1 MDSKFLEHFNTLQS
15 SPTAKST
22 CVCKIALT
30 RKSTRPNI
38 NDTDTEDESDDNNT
52 GISPANA
59 WQDEWKSYINAI
71 KDIPIGMGLVRWWGV
86 CVTSCSSVSH
96 CQCSVCHARF
106 PSEGVIMWRPEQFC
120 GNRAVCRR
128 GRRSRRLPLER

>member
-1 MDSKFLEHFNTLQS
+1 MDSKFLERFNTLQS

-22 CVCKIALT
+22 CVCKIAST

-38 NDTDTEDESDDNNT
+38 DDTDTEDESDDNNT

-59 WQDEWKSYINAI
+59 WQDEWKSYINPI
-71 KDIPIGMGLVRWWGV
+71 EDIPIGMGLVRWWGV

-96 CQCSVCHARF
+96 CQRVTNADTLPHRHMG
-106 PSEGVIMWRPEQFC
+106 PDIQHGVRWL
-120 GNRAVCRR
+120 ATT
-128 GRRSRRLPLER
+128 SR